1 MGNLYNG
8 DIKILDLGIK
18 PFDEVWSLQKI
29 LQLKRIKDQISD
41 TLILVEHEPVYTF
54 GKNVNRDHL
63 LPDINKKIRV
73 FNTERGG
80 DITFHGPG
88 QLVVYPIINLKNYRT
103 SIFWYIRTLEEVIIE
118 CLKCYEIFATRIDG
132 LTGVWVK
139 NKKIAALGVKISRW
153 VTMHGFSLNI
163 YTDLK
168 YYDGII
174 PCGIKDYG
182 VTSIEKLSGK
192 VHEMS
197 LVKRLVRKKFDQWDS
212 FFAQGFLPN
221 PSGLEFFFRAI
232 TPPGQVRRYDTRF
245 FLTEAK
251 YLTGELQGNGE
262 LIDLRWINITQATS
276 LPLSP
281 ITTLVLQVLQEC
293 QNGNSTHP
301 STLLKEI
308 AGAALKT
315 E

>member
-29 LQLKRIKDQISD
+29 LQLKRIKNQISD

-63 LPDINKKIRV
+63 LPKINKHIRV

-197 LVKRLVRKKFDQWDS
+197 LVKRLVRKKFDQCFS
-212 FFAQGFLPN
+212 
-221 PSGLEFFFRAI
+221 
-232 TPPGQVRRYDTRF
+232 
-245 FLTEAK
+245 
-251 YLTGELQGNGE
+251 
-262 LIDLRWINITQATS
+262 INS
-276 LPLSP
+276 ME
-281 ITTLVLQVLQEC
+281 V
-293 QNGNSTHP
+293 N
-301 STLLKEI
+301 
-308 AGAALKT
+308 
-315 E
+315 